1 MERKAL
7 ESGAKVSSY
16 RMVHPITVSFE
27 GTRDFTKEQRRN
39 SWEIVVGIKEDAKST
54 F

>member
-1 MERKAL
+1 MEWKAL
-7 ESGAKVSSY
+7 EAGAKVSSY
-16 RMVHPITVSFE
+16 RMVYLLTVSLE